1 MTKNEFDFGFTSLSE
16 EEINVEVR
24 SAVED
29 ANERVEKMYN
39 MILPLLN
46 NLSKDNK
53 DYIYWP
59 NRTETIRDFARKL
72 KEIKDA

>member
-1 MTKNEFDFGFTSLSE
+1 MSKNEFDFGFTSLSE
-16 EEINVEVR
+16 EEINEDVR

-29 ANERVEKMYN
+29 ANERVTDMYN
-39 MILPLLN
+39 MILPLLH

-59 NRTETIRDFARKL
+59 NRAETIKEFAKKL